1 MAYSAAANLAL
12 ASQCAPGVAPQT
24 VLAIIQ
30 TESSGEPFAL
40 NVNGARQPAR
50 QSNAADAAA
59 TARRFVAAGYSV
71 DLGLGQINSRNMRWL
86 GLTWE
91 TVFDPCTNVA
101 ALARVLTTNYN
112 AARAG
117 RDPQTA
123 LRVALSMY
131 NTGSQTRGFSNG
143 YVAKVARNAGVA
155 DTVGSYPETLP
166 PVAVALQETSGLRE
180 LVTSENTATQP
191 PTAKTRPAPPPKWN
205 VFERAA
211 YDRETQMLA
220 EIDRNSI

>member
-1 MAYSAAANLAL
+1 
-12 ASQCAPGVAPQT
+12 
-24 VLAIIQ
+24 
-30 TESSGEPFAL
+30 
-40 NVNGARQPAR
+40 
-50 QSNAADAAA
+50 
-59 TARRFVAAGYSV
+59 
-71 DLGLGQINSRNMRWL
+71 MRWL

-91 TVFDPCTNVA
+91 TVFDPCINVA

-131 NTGSQTRGFSNG
+131 NAGGGRGGCGSGCVG
-143 YVAKVARNAGVA
+143 EVVGNAGVA
-155 DTVGSYPETLP
+155 DTGVSYPETPP
-166 PVAVALQETSGLRE
+166 PVAVAPPATSELRE
-180 LVTSENTATQP
+180 LLTSENTAIQTPAVQP
-191 PTAKTRPAPPPKWN
+191 RPAPPPKWN

-220 EIDRNSI
+220 EIERSSI

>member
-1 MAYSAAANLAL
+1 
-12 ASQCAPGVAPQT
+12 

-30 TESSGEPFAL
+30 TESSGEPFAI
-40 NVNGARQPAR
+40 NVNGGRQPAR
-50 QSNAADAAA
+50 QRNAADAAA

-143 YVAKVARNAGVA
+143 YVAKVVGNAGVA
-155 DTVGSYPETLP
+155 DTVASYPETLP
-166 PVAVALQETSGLRE
+166 PTAVVPQETSDLRE
-180 LVTSENTATQP
+180 LVTSENTATQA
-191 PTAKTRPAPPPKWN
+191 PTATTRPAPPPKWN